1 MVATKRK
8 KAEKAEVKTEV
19 KDLEMKPE
27 VKPVEKAEV
36 KTAAKAEKGSVKT
49 EKDAVKEEKTPK
61 GKYFYA
67 VGRRKSSVAQVRIY
81 PNEKAGDDDLIVN
94 KRKMVE
100 YFPVLFLQNIF
111 VSPLKLTEAFGKF
124 GVSVLVRGGGFRG
137 QAEAIKLGISKALVE
152 FNPEYKKK
160 LKEGGFMTRDSRVV
174 ERKKPGLKKARKAPQ
189 WAKR

>member
-8 KAEKAEVKTEV
+8 KAEKTEV
-19 KDLEMKPE
+19 KVKAKAKTEIKVDEVKAEIKAEVKPE
-27 VKPVEKAEV
+27 VK
-36 KTAAKAEKGSVKT
+36 TAVKT

-61 GKYFYA
+61 GRYFYA
-67 VGRRKSSVAQVRIY
+67 VGRRKASVAQVRIY
-81 PNEKAGDDDLIVN
+81 PNDKAAEDGLIVN
-94 KRKMVE
+94 KKKMTE

-111 VSPLKLTEAFGKF
+111 VSPLKVVDAFGKF
-124 GVSVLVRGGGFRG
+124 EVSVLVRGGGFRG
-137 QAEAIKLGISKALVE
+137 QAEAVKLGISKALVV

>member
-8 KAEKAEVKTEV
+8 KAEKTEV
-19 KDLEMKPE
+19 KAKTKAKTEIKADE
-27 VKPVEKAEV
+27 VKAEV
-36 KTAAKAEKGSVKT
+36 KVETKPAVKT

-67 VGRRKSSVAQVRIY
+67 VGRRKASVAQVRIY
-81 PNEKAGDDDLIVN
+81 PNDKAAEDGLIVN
-94 KRKMVE
+94 KKKMTE

-111 VSPLKLTEAFGKF
+111 VSPLKVVDAFGKF
-124 GVSVLVRGGGFRG
+124 EVSVLVRGGGFRG
-137 QAEAIKLGISKALVE
+137 QAEAVKLGISKALVV

>member
-8 KAEKAEVKTEV
+8 KAEKTEV
-19 KDLEMKPE
+19 KAKTKAKTEIKADEVKAEIEAEVKPE
-27 VKPVEKAEV
+27 VKA
-36 KTAAKAEKGSVKT
+36 TVKT

-61 GKYFYA
+61 ERYFYA
-67 VGRRKSSVAQVRIY
+67 VGRRKASVAQVRIY
-81 PNEKAGDDDLIVN
+81 PNDKATEDGLIVN
-94 KRKMVE
+94 KKKMTE

-111 VSPLKLTEAFGKF
+111 ASPLKVVDAFGKF
-124 GVSVLVRGGGFRG
+124 EVSVLVRGGGFRG
-137 QAEAIKLGISKALVE
+137 QAEAVKLGISKALVV